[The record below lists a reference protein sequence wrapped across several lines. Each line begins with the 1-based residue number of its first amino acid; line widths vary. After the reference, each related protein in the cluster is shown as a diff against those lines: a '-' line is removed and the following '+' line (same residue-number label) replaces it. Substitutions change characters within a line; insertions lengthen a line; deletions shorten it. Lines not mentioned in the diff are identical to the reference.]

1 MELIETAIAGV
12 KLIRPRRHGD
22 ARGFFS
28 EVYNRR
34 AFAEAGIDLDFVQ
47 DNQARS
53 AARGTLR
60 GLHFQTPPFAQT
72 KLVRV
77 LEGAILDVVVDLRR
91 GSPSFGRHVAVEL
104 TAESWLQILVPRGFA
119 HGYVTLVPDTAV
131 FYKVD
136 AYYAP
141 AHDAGLRWDD
151 PDLAIAWPFGRDE
164 LILSEKDA
172 RLPRLC
178 DLPPLF
184 DVP

>member
-1 MELIETAIAGV
+1 MEVIETTIAGV

-34 AFAEAGIDLDFVQ
+34 AFAEAGIELDFVQ

-60 GLHFQTPPFAQT
+60 GLHFQPQPFAQT

-104 TAESWLQILVPRGFA
+104 TAESWLQILVPKGLA

-136 AYYAP
+136 VYYAP

-172 RLPRLC
+172 RLPRLR

-184 DVP
+184 DCP